1 MKLRLVK
8 LIQKHLVNPRIR
20 DRAGEPGQRYALL
33 ETTGRK
39 SKEPRRTPVGNG
51 LTGGTFWIMAE
62 HGRQA
67 EYVRNI
73 ERDPR
78 VRVKVDGRWLAD
90 TAHLMPEDDPVKR
103 LETLDPNTSR
113 EVRMMGTDL
122 LTVRIDLDQR
132 QRA

>member
-1 MKLRLVK
+1 MKLRVVT

-20 DRAGEPGQRYALL
+20 NRAGEAGERYALL

-39 SKEPRRTPVGNG
+39 SKEPRQTPVGNG
-51 LTGGTFWIMAE
+51 LIGRTFWIVAE

-67 EYVRNI
+67 QYMRNI

-78 VRVKVDGRWLAD
+78 VRVKVDGRWLAG

-122 LTVRIDLDQR
+122 LTVRIDLDEG
-132 QRA
+132 